1 MIRAGSLF
9 ITFALF
15 LAATAAEA
23 APVRLA
29 RTPDFHAGKIAFSY
43 LGDIWVVNEDGTNP
57 RRLTDNVARDIN
69 PRFSPD
75 GKWIAFSSQRF
86 GNYDV
91 FVIPADGG
99 TARRLTF
106 HSGNEEVVGWTPDSK
121 QVVFRAS
128 RGDGAFPGVAT
139 LYQVPVEGGRET
151 SLPTDWGWWGSYS
164 ADGKRFA
171 FNRHPSSWT
180 RKHYRGSYAADIW
193 VANLAAKTATP
204 VLAGA
209 GYNRYWPMFAGKNE
223 IYFVGDPLPDDKHV
237 KPGSLAVRRSLNN
250 IYKVSLKADAQPVQV
265 TNHSSGNVFYPSL
278 SSDGKVIVYE
288 ADFGLWKLD
297 VASGKSTEV
306 KIDITTEEKENQ
318 VETIAIENE
327 ADGFDI
333 SPSGKRAV
341 ISARNQIFTVATD
354 KGDISTIANDIGA
367 SRNESPAWSPD
378 GKHIAFVSDR
388 SGRQEVYLVDPNG
401 KNLKQIS
408 DLDTDKSSIV
418 WAPDSKSLIFA
429 SSDKKLYLFSV
440 ADGKTRVLTSST
452 LAQPWGPAFS
462 PDSKWVSFLKQDET
476 LRNHVYILAL
486 KGGPERRITDDD
498 RSFSEGN
505 AVWSGDGRFLAYT
518 IQAGTG
524 GGVAS
529 TGGRA
534 ANETKLMALPLRA
547 LNKDPFNK
555 DIDSEADAVRAR
567 RLRPRH
573 ARWRWRDSRWR
584 AWRRPRRGFRACG
597 GQNRL
602 EGPDQAGSADRG
614 CGRHDR
620 GLEGRA
626 HRQRHRL
633 HGGLGHV
640 YRESGGKRRACPRT
654 LRPVE
659 HLRQPWPGSRR
670 LSQRQRHGL
679 YQGRPLPLFP
689 LWRRHL
695 RGIRGRRWPGGR
707 RARGFRSHA
716 RPWPPR
722 FRSGPG
728 RARCLLRWADGA
740 ASDLHHP
747 HGTGSPRPAQ
757 GSFSGGLAGHE
768 ESLLRRQDAR
778 CRLECGQEHL
788 RRGARQS
795 GGSGRTAQR
804 LDDDD
809 R

>member
-1 MIRAGSLF
+1 M
-9 ITFALF
+9 
-15 LAATAAEA
+15 
-23 APVRLA
+23 
-29 RTPDFHAGKIAFSY
+29 
-43 LGDIWVVNEDGTNP
+43 
-57 RRLTDNVARDIN
+57 
-69 PRFSPD
+69 
-75 GKWIAFSSQRF
+75 
-86 GNYDV
+86 
-91 FVIPADGG
+91 
-99 TARRLTF
+99 
-106 HSGNEEVVGWTPDSK
+106 
-121 QVVFRAS
+121 
-128 RGDGAFPGVAT
+128 
-139 LYQVPVEGGRET
+139 
-151 SLPTDWGWWGSYS
+151 
-164 ADGKRFA
+164 
-171 FNRHPSSWT
+171 
-180 RKHYRGSYAADIW
+180 
-193 VANLAAKTATP
+193 
-204 VLAGA
+204 
-209 GYNRYWPMFAGKNE
+209 
-223 IYFVGDPLPDDKHV
+223 
-237 KPGSLAVRRSLNN
+237 
-250 IYKVSLKADAQPVQV
+250 
-265 TNHSSGNVFYPSL
+265 
-278 SSDGKVIVYE
+278 
-288 ADFGLWKLD
+288 
-297 VASGKSTEV
+297 
-306 KIDITTEEKENQ
+306 
-318 VETIAIENE
+318 
-327 ADGFDI
+327 
-333 SPSGKRAV
+333 
-341 ISARNQIFTVATD
+341 
-354 KGDISTIANDIGA
+354 
-367 SRNESPAWSPD
+367 
-378 GKHIAFVSDR
+378 
-388 SGRQEVYLVDPNG
+388 DPNG

-547 LNKDPFNK
+547 TQTRIPSIRTLTARPTLY
-555 DIDSEADAVRAR
+555 APTPPPAARAVALAGLAVAR
-567 RLRPRH
+567 
-573 ARWRWRDSRWR
+573 
-584 AWRRPRRGFRACG
+584 WRRPRRGFRACG

-640 YRESGGKRRACPRT
+640 YRESGGKRRDCPRT

-695 RGIRGRRWPGGR
+695 RGIRGRRWPGGH
-707 RARGFRSHA
+707 RARGFRST
-716 RPWPPR
+716 R
-722 FRSGPG
+722 G
-728 RARCLLRWADGA
+728 RGRRGFAPAPAEPA
-740 ASDLHHP
+740 ASSAGPTARQVTFTIHTELDHHALRKEVFLEGWRVMKNRFYDAKMHGADWNAAKNTYGAVLDNLVDQEELHNVLMMMIGELNASH
-747 HGTGSPRPAQ
+747 TGV
-757 GSFSGGLAGHE
+757 SGGPSGVDPSVATTRYPGFELVA
-768 ESLLRRQDAR
+768 ESRRAST
-778 CRLECGQEHL
+778 
-788 RRGARQS
+788 AWAIS
-795 GGSGRTAQR
+795 GKAVPPTRNT
-804 LDDDD
+804 
-809 R
+809 